1 MAVGE
6 KAFIRGPRDTSSRD
20 RSEADATILPFPLMS
35 IEVEEEEYK
44 SEGGQGA
51 ETEHAED
58 KKKEPWNER
67 ERG

>member
-1 MAVGE
+1 
-6 KAFIRGPRDTSSRD
+6 
-20 RSEADATILPFPLMS
+20 MS